1 MSSESL
7 AALLGHLGR
16 ADGPEGARG
25 GLTQAQWAALR
36 YMARANALSR
46 TVSALAAYQATTRG
60 TVSQTVK
67 ALVAQ
72 GYLTRNRSQRDGR
85 SIQFD
90 LTPAGEAKLRE
101 DPGDPLAAAVA
112 RMSARQ
118 RQALADAAT
127 ELAGV
132 LVRDGGPCFGTCRS
146 CQHCVD
152 GGQGP
157 FYCCSAECALGTQ
170 DLDALCVAYTPQRA
184 SAAAGERS

>member
-90 LTPAGEAKLRE
+90 LTPAGGPRRSAGGRGRP
-101 DPGDPLAAAVA
+101 DVGAAAPG
-112 RMSARQ
+112 
-118 RQALADAAT
+118 
-127 ELAGV
+127 AGRRGDRV
-132 LVRDGGPCFGTCRS
+132 GR
-146 CQHCVD
+146 
-152 GGQGP
+152 
-157 FYCCSAECALGTQ
+157 
-170 DLDALCVAYTPQRA
+170 RA
-184 SAAAGERS
+184 GA